1 MEKEK
6 VIRVLHYIG
15 SLNIGGSQTMVMEL
29 YRKIDKSKVQFDFI
43 VDRKNELLYYD
54 EIIKLG
60 GKVFIFDEYYRGYNH
75 FAFIKQLD
83 SFLDKHK
90 EYNIIHCHVRSVAS
104 IILKIAKR
112 RGLITIAHS
121 HSTSNG
127 TGVKSIIKKL
137 LQSNICKYSDYLLA
151 CSRQSAIWLYGEKN
165 CGNRCYVLN
174 NSIDSNKYKYN
185 NEVREYVRKKL
196 NIENKI
202 VIGQVGRLANMKN
215 HLFSLKV
222 LYECVKINPN
232 YCLLIVGD
240 GDLKSQIKKE
250 IITLGLENNVIMLG
264 NRTDV
269 NELLQAMDIF
279 LMPSIFEGLPLS
291 LVEAQASSLLCF
303 ISNNV
308 QDGILDDNLVIS
320 LSLDDGAKKWAN
332 EINSKLHYIRKDTR
346 KLISDN
352 NFDSSSNSK
361 WICNFYQMIVK
372 GR

>member
-1 MEKEK
+1 MIME
-6 VIRVLHYIG
+6 I
-15 SLNIGGSQTMVMEL
+15 
-29 YRKIDKSKVQFDFI
+29 YRKIDKNKIQFDFLI
-43 VDRKNELLYYD
+43 DRDNETFYEE
-54 EIIKLG
+54 EILNMG
-60 GKVFIFDEYYRGYNH
+60 GKVFKLDYYFNGWNYFQFKKEWKKFFNE
-75 FAFIKQLD
+75 
-83 SFLDKHK
+83 HK
-90 EYNIIHCHVRSVAS
+90 EYKIIHCHVRSVAA
-104 IILKIAKR
+104 IVLKIAKKFE
-112 RGLITIAHS
+112 ITTICHS

-127 TGVKSIIKKL
+127 SGVKSIVKKL
-137 LQSNICKYSDYLLA
+137 LQSNICKYSDYLFA
-151 CSRQSAIWLYGEKN
+151 CSRQSAIWLYGEKQ

-174 NSIDSNKYKYN
+174 NSIDSNKYQYN
-185 NEVREYVRKKL
+185 KVVREYVRKKL
-196 NIENKI
+196 GIENKI

-222 LYECVKINPN
+222 LHECVKINPN

-250 IITLGLENNVIMLG
+250 IITLGLENNVMMLG
-264 NRTDV
+264 NRNDV

-279 LMPSIFEGLPLS
+279 LMPSLFEGLPLS

-303 ISNNV
+303 ISTNV
-308 QDGILDDNLVIS
+308 HDGILDDNLVIS

-332 EINSKLHYIRKDTR
+332 KINSKLHYIRKDTR